1 LSSEFYDAECAQRC
15 NCYPVHGHVTI
26 VCHFSAPAGA
36 ERVQAARE
44 AKCDLAGCAPGHG
57 AQQANHKHPRR
68 HRRRRLCLAVVG
80 AKDASALHS
89 ACGLCAGAIVATLQP
104 RQRVPLCAVC
114 TSSSSARTSCAS
126 APSTRGT
133 PAHSNMVA
141 ILHIM
146 CIRHLCRLDELETA
160 NEHYLKDVRVT
171 RVKELELEL
180 RTYYDMARQC
190 V

>member
-1 LSSEFYDAECAQRC
+1 MQKECKRLEKQNAILLDARLDTAPNRQ
-15 NCYPVHGHVTI
+15 TI
-26 VCHFSAPAGA
+26 NI
-36 ERVQAARE
+36 RVGIA
-44 AKCDLAGCAPGHG
+44 DVDF
-57 AQQANHKHPRR
+57 
-68 HRRRRLCLAVVG
+68 CLPVVG
-80 AKDASALHS
+80 AKDAAALHNF
-89 ACGLCAGAIVATLQP
+89 CGLCAGAIVATLQP